1 MARQS
6 KVERQARAVCVEL
19 ARATD
24 SRPIHWRTVGPIGQA
39 VGLDDASAAVA
50 CAAGQDWLLTEGQPP
65 HSICLTEG
73 GRVMVAKLK
82 RR

>member
-6 KVERQARAVCVEL
+6 EVERQARAVCVEL
-19 ARATD
+19 ARVTGAKVMQ
-24 SRPIHWRTVGPIGQA
+24 WRTVESIGQT
-39 VGLDDASAAVA
+39 VGLDDASAAIA
-50 CAAGQDWLLTEGQPP
+50 HGAGQDWLLTEGQPP

-73 GRVMVAKLK
+73 GRVMAAKSK

>member
-1 MARQS
+1 MAKTPQ
-6 KVERQARAVCVEL
+6 VERQARAVCVEL
-19 ARATD
+19 ARVTN
-24 SRPIHWRTVGPIGQA
+24 SRPMHWRTVGPIGQA
-39 VGLDDASAAVA
+39 GGLDDTSAAVA
-50 CAAGQDWLLTEGQPP
+50 YAAGQEWLLTEDQPP

>member
-1 MARQS
+1 M
-6 KVERQARAVCVEL
+6 
-19 ARATD
+19 
-24 SRPIHWRTVGPIGQA
+24 HWRTLGPIGQA
-39 VGLDDASAAVA
+39 VGLDDASAAIA
-50 CAAGQDWLLTEGQPP
+50 YAAGHDWLLTKGQPP